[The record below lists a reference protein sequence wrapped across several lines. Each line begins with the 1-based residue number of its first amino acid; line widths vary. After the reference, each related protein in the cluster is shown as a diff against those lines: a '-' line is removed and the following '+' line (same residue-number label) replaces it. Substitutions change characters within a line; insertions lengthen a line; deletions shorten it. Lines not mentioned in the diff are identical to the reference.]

1 MNLMDTHTHLYLKHF
16 KQDREKVIRKAITN
30 GVDKMLLPNIN
41 SSTIKAMNKICEDFP
56 KNCFA
61 MIGLHPCDVKHETY
75 KKELKIVEDEL
86 KTGNYIAIG
95 EIGLD
100 LYWEKRTLEIQKDTF
115 EFQINLA
122 KNHKLPIA
130 IHVRESFK
138 EAIEIVEKLNDKDLS
153 GVFHCFT
160 GSINDA
166 KRIIGLGN
174 FYLGIGGVLTFK
186 NSGLDKTIEQ
196 IDLKHLILETDSPYL
211 APTPFRG
218 KRNESKYIVHVA
230 EKLAEVKGVSL
241 EEIAEITSRN
251 ASTLFKI
258 P

>member
-241 EEIAEITSRN
+241 EAIAEITSRN

>member
-1 MNLMDTHTHLYLKHF
+1 MNFTDTHTHLYLKHF
-16 KQDREKVIRKAITN
+16 EQDREKVIRQAIIN

-41 SSTIKAMNKICEDFP
+41 SNTIKAMNKICSDFP

-61 MIGLHPCDVKHETY
+61 MIGLHPCDVKPETY

-100 LYWEKRTLEIQKDTF
+100 LYWDKTNLETQKDAF
-115 EFQINLA
+115 EFQINIA
-122 KNHKLPIA
+122 KNHKLPVA

-160 GSINDA
+160 GSVNDA
-166 KRIIGLGN
+166 ERIIDLGN

-186 NSGLDKTIEQ
+186 NAGLHKTIEQ

-218 KRNESKYIVHVA
+218 RRNESKHIVNIA
-230 EKLAEVKGVSL
+230 KKLAEVKGVSL
-241 EEIAEITSRN
+241 EEIAEITSGN
-251 ASTLFKI
+251 ANSLFKI
-258 P
+258 L

>member
-41 SSTIKAMNKICEDFP
+41 SSTIKAMNKICADFP

-100 LYWEKRTLEIQKDTF
+100 LYWEKRTLEMQKDTF

-218 KRNESKYIVHVA
+218 KRNESKYIVHIA

>member
-1 MNLMDTHTHLYLKHF
+1 MNFTDTHTHLYLKHF
-16 KQDREKVIRKAITN
+16 EQDREKVIRQAIIN

-41 SSTIKAMNKICEDFP
+41 SNTIKAMNKICTDFP

-61 MIGLHPCDVKHETY
+61 MIGLHPCDVKPETY

-100 LYWEKRTLEIQKDTF
+100 LYWDKTNLETQKDAF
-115 EFQINLA
+115 EFQINIA
-122 KNHKLPIA
+122 KNHKLPVA

-160 GSINDA
+160 GSVNDA
-166 KRIIGLGN
+166 ERIIDLGN

-186 NSGLDKTIEQ
+186 NAGLHKTIEQ

-218 KRNESKYIVHVA
+218 RRNESKHIVNIA
-230 EKLAEVKGVSL
+230 KKLAEVKGVSL
-241 EEIAEITSRN
+241 EEIAEITSGN
-251 ASTLFKI
+251 ANSLFKI
-258 P
+258 L

>member
-41 SSTIKAMNKICEDFP
+41 SSTIKAMNKICADFP

-153 GVFHCFT
+153 GVFHCFN
-160 GSINDA
+160 GSVNDA

-241 EEIAEITSRN
+241 EAIAEITSRN

>member
-1 MNLMDTHTHLYLKHF
+1 MNFIDTHTHLYLKHF

-41 SSTIKAMNKICEDFP
+41 SSTIKAMNKICTDFP

-61 MIGLHPCDVKHETY
+61 MIGLHPCDVKYETY

-100 LYWEKRTLEIQKDTF
+100 LYWDKTNLEIQKDAF
-115 EFQINLA
+115 EYQINLA
-122 KNHKLPIA
+122 KNYGLPVA

-160 GSINDA
+160 GSVNDA
-166 KRIIGLGN
+166 ERIIELGN

-186 NSGLDKTIEQ
+186 NARLDKTLEK

-218 KRNESKYIVHVA
+218 KRNESKYIVNIA
-230 EKLAEVKGVSL
+230 KKLAEVKDVSL
-241 EEIAEITSRN
+241 EEIAEITSGN
-251 ASTLFKI
+251 ANSLFKI
-258 P
+258 L

>member
-1 MNLMDTHTHLYLKHF
+1 MNFTDTHTHLYLKHF
-16 KQDREKVIRKAITN
+16 EQDREKVIRQAIIN

-41 SSTIKAMNKICEDFP
+41 SNTIKAMNKICTDFP

-61 MIGLHPCDVKHETY
+61 MIGLHPCDVKPETY

-100 LYWEKRTLEIQKDTF
+100 LYWDKTNLETQKDAF
-115 EFQINLA
+115 EFQINIA
-122 KNHKLPIA
+122 KNHKLPVA

-160 GSINDA
+160 GSVNDA
-166 KRIIGLGN
+166 ERIIDLGN

-186 NSGLDKTIEQ
+186 NAGLHKTIEQ

-218 KRNESKYIVHVA
+218 KRNESKHIVNIA
-230 EKLAEVKGVSL
+230 KKLAEVKGVSL
-241 EEIAEITSRN
+241 EEIAEITSGN
-251 ASTLFKI
+251 ANSLFKI
-258 P
+258 L